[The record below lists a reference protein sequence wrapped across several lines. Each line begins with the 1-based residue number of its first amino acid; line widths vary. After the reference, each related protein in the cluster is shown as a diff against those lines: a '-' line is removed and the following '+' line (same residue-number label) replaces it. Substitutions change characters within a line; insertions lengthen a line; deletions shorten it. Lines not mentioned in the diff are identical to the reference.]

1 MRYIL
6 PHKTTEYRQ
15 KESCELILAGLFL
28 YEKERKSENM
38 MKYAEMLKLASHD
51 SNAEFV
57 EIPDVDN
64 ACIVVNENE
73 GIMLHMGVPVLFAKG
88 MYAVT
93 MCNLTT
99 IGTKGNLRKAIEF
112 FDNFCVVRTGRDKSR
127 VVNPDWAYIT
137 PRNKSVRLLD
147 GNKYEC
153 SFESGTRKVDVGNA
167 TICFPG

>member
-1 MRYIL
+1 
-6 PHKTTEYRQ
+6 
-15 KESCELILAGLFL
+15 
-28 YEKERKSENM
+28 
-38 MKYAEMLKLASHD
+38 MKYVEMLKSASHD
-51 SNAEFV
+51 SNAVFV

-64 ACIVVNENE
+64 ACIVVNGNG

-93 MCNLTT
+93 MCKMTT
-99 IGTKGNLRKAIEF
+99 IKGTKGNLRKAIEF
-112 FDNFCVVRTGRDKSR
+112 FDDFCVVRTGRDKSR

-153 SFESGTRKVDVGNA
+153 SFENGTRKVDVGNA